1 VPIIFYCP
9 KCSREIRVR
18 SASAGRKGRCVE
30 CHTPVVVPDFDPPES
45 RGGPPP
51 ENAAGSATEI
61 PIIQGGFV
69 EAGTIKQS

>member
-9 KCSREIRVR
+9 KCGREIRVR

-30 CHTPVVVPDFDPPES
+30 CHTAVVVPDFDAPDTR
-45 RGGPPP
+45 RGPAG
-51 ENAAGSATEI
+51 GSATEI